1 MVTLAYVW
9 TSKFQIFYFSQIV
22 SYALQTSPEPSQ
34 TLSQLQNKSPRRQN
48 SCSEAVDGD
57 DGGDDPVD
65 ADAAGDD
72 AGGDEDAADADKGDE
87 EAADADAAGDDPGEE
102 DPVDADDGIDVG
114 VGAVVGVCC
123 RRGFWN
129 AVRRRRSWRWCS
141 WCRWW
146 CRFHKIIFK

>member
-1 MVTLAYVW
+1 MVTCPYVLNFKISNFLFFPNRLLR
-9 TSKFQIFYFSQIV
+9 TPNV
-22 SYALQTSPEPSQ
+22 SRTFPN
-34 TLSQLQNKSPRRQN
+34 TSQLQNKSPRRQN

-87 EAADADAAGDDPGEE
+87 EAADGDDGGDDPGEE

-129 AVRRRRSWRWCS
+129 AVRRRRCWR
-141 WCRWW
+141 
-146 CRFHKIIFK
+146 